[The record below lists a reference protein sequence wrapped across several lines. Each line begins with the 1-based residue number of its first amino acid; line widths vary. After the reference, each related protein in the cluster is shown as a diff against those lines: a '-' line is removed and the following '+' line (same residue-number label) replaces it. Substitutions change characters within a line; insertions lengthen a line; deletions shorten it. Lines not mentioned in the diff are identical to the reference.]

1 MSGASAFR
9 AHSWRSAAARIALGA
24 SALALTLAA
33 CGKAGPPPVTY
44 VLGTPATGAQRVEPL
59 TGRPVVEVK
68 PVLVPDYLDVSDILV
83 RQAENIVVSS
93 PTGRWGERLS
103 VGVTR
108 ALAAGLVRHLPGL
121 VVTSTAPA
129 ERPARQVLAEVE
141 AFEPHAGG
149 SVVLV
154 ARWRVLDGP
163 GRETLAGERA
173 SSAQPIAGAG
183 DAAVVAAMTRAVE
196 GFAER
201 VAAGVRRTTPGSR
214 ASR

>member
-1 MSGASAFR
+1 MSGASASR
-9 AHSWRSAAARIALGA
+9 PHAWRSLAMRTALA
-24 SALALTLAA
+24 SALALAA
-33 CGKAGPPPVTY
+33 CGTAGPPPAIY

-83 RQAENIVVSS
+83 RQAENTVASS

-103 VGVTR
+103 VGMTR
-108 ALAAGLVRHLPGL
+108 ALAAGLVRGLPGFI
-121 VVTSTAPA
+121 VTTTAPA
-129 ERPARQVLAEVE
+129 ERPARQILAEVE
-141 AFEPHAGG
+141 AFEPRTDG

-154 ARWRVLDGP
+154 ARWRVLDGA
-163 GRETLAGERA
+163 GRETLAGERV
-173 SSAQPIAGAG
+173 SSTRPIAGAG

>member
-1 MSGASAFR
+1 M
-9 AHSWRSAAARIALGA
+9 
-24 SALALTLAA
+24 
-33 CGKAGPPPVTY
+33 TY
-44 VLGTPATGAQRVEPL
+44 VLGTPAAGAAGVEPL

-83 RQAENIVVSS
+83 RQAENIVAPS

-103 VGVTR
+103 VGITR
-108 ALAAGLVRHLPGL
+108 TLAAGLVRRLPGF
-121 VVTSTAPA
+121 VVTITAPA

-141 AFEPHAGG
+141 AFEPRADG

-154 ARWRVLDGP
+154 ARWRVLDGA
-163 GRETLAGERA
+163 GRDTLAGERSRRA
-173 SSAQPIAGAG
+173 ADRDFG
-183 DAAVVAAMTRAVE
+183 DAAVAAAMTRAVE

-214 ASR
+214 RPVKVRPIGR